1 VNLVRSEL
9 LKIRTVNVWWI
20 FTVCAVLLQAASFL
34 VNAVEAHYA
43 FSEGFNPGD
52 VPPDQAATV
61 AAAFAPA
68 NQAAGLYTSGQYF
81 GLLFVLLLGIM
92 IVTGEFQHQTATT
105 TFLTTPH
112 RTAVV
117 LAKLAT
123 AALAGAALWV
133 LSTVLNLVAGA
144 IFLATQHVDSYLT
157 DGNVLRAIALNLLAY
172 VLWAI
177 FGVGFGV
184 LLRNQIAAV
193 VTAVILYVA
202 GQAASQLIFSLLQM
216 WLHWDWVEKVQVIV
230 PSIASQ
236 LMITGVDLPGRPPQ
250 WVGAAVLIAYAI
262 VTSVIGTA
270 IMRRRDIS

>member
-1 VNLVRSEL
+1 MNLIRSEL

-20 FTVCAVLLQAASFL
+20 FTVCAVLLQAVTFL
-34 VNAVEAHYA
+34 INAVEAHYA
-43 FSEGFNPGD
+43 LTESVNPAD

-61 AAAFAPA
+61 TAALTPV

-81 GLLFVLLLGIM
+81 GLLFMLLLGIM

-123 AALAGAALWV
+123 AALAGAALWL
-133 LSTVLNLVAGA
+133 LSTVLNVVAGA
-144 IFLATQHVDSYLT
+144 IFLATQHVDSFLSN
-157 DGNVLRAIALNLLAY
+157 GNVLRAIALNLLAY

-184 LLRNQIAAV
+184 LLRSQIAAV
-193 VTAVILYVA
+193 VTAIILYVA
-202 GQAASQLIFSLLQM
+202 GQAAGQLIFGLLEM
-216 WLHWDWVEKVQVIV
+216 WLHWEWLEKLQVIV

-236 LMITGVDLPGRPPQ
+236 LMITGADLPGRPPQ
-250 WVGAAVLIAYAI
+250 WVGAAVLVAYAI
-262 VTSVIGTA
+262 VTSLIGTA